1 MTKIKNI
8 IFIHGWASGP
18 YVWLHQL
25 EHFRNKYNVYA
36 PELIGYG
43 KKMVSVP
50 ILFEDTAQ
58 DLINFISKN
67 KLTDI
72 CLVGW
77 SFGGMLSLKIAA
89 GLKDKIRRLVLI
101 DTTPRFVQSGDFGC
115 AVSKEVIEKI
125 YNRIQGDFE
134 GTLRWFYRFCFS
146 PNERSRNE
154 FNEALKLA
162 GDFITPLNEQTL
174 LDGLK
179 VLMKLDIRRILKD
192 ITMPA
197 LIIHGRQDKI
207 CPPQAGEFLKKK
219 LKNARIFLIDGAG
232 HAPFLTQP
240 QTVNALIEDFISE

>member
-25 EHFRNKYNVYA
+25 GHFKNKYNVHA

-43 KKMVSVP
+43 IKMAAVP
-50 ILFEDTAQ
+50 ILFEDMER
-58 DLINFISKN
+58 DLINFIAKN
-67 KLTDI
+67 RLDDI

-89 GLKDKIRRLVLI
+89 GLRDKIHRLILI
-101 DTTPRFVQSGDFGC
+101 DTTPRFVQSEDFKC
-115 AVSKEVIEKI
+115 AISEEVIEKI
-125 YNRIQGDFE
+125 YNRIQNDFE

-146 PNERSRNE
+146 PNEKSRNE
-154 FNEALKLA
+154 FNEVLKLA
-162 GDFITPLNEQTL
+162 GDFITPLNEQAL
-174 LDGLK
+174 LGGLRL
-179 VLMKLDIRRILKD
+179 LMKLDIRRILKD

-197 LIIHGRQDKI
+197 LIIHGRQDKV

-219 LKNARIFLIDGAG
+219 LKNARICLIDGAG

-240 QTVNALIEDFISE
+240 QTVNALIGDFISR